1 MDNNF
6 LMFGNYRKHIEV
18 LSGEQTKEL
27 MLMMFDF
34 ADGEEPESE
43 DILVTTMFNFM
54 KDNAVVGSKRRIAN
68 VENGKKGGRPI
79 KAKETKPKEV
89 KPKEPKKEKQLYGEF
104 KRVELDDEQYNKAV
118 VVYNEVDIKNK
129 TTGTLNEA
137 IEILDIYLENNP
149 KKKYANHYAVL
160 NGWVKDK
167 VKERTKPKTQTYNQT
182 ATYVEPTYAKHE
194 PIKDFT
200 EEEIEDILNN
210 IY

>member
-18 LSGEQTKEL
+18 LNGEQVKEL

-34 ADGEEPESE
+34 ADGEEPDSD

-104 KRVELDDEQYNKAV
+104 KKVELDEEQYAKALE
-118 VVYNEVDIKNK
+118 VYKEVDNENK

-137 IEILDIYLENNP
+137 IKELDIYLENNP

-160 NGWVKDK
+160 NGWVREKII
-167 VKERTKPKTQTYNQT
+167 ERSKPKTPVYQQKP
-182 ATYVEPTYAKHE
+182 AYVEPVYK
-194 PIKDFT
+194 KDETIPRFT
-200 EEEIEDILNN
+200 ETEANDILSN
-210 IY
+210 IF